1 MVLALGWVWDPPT
14 PWAFS
19 IAEPSAMK
27 VVEPGQTIPVRIELG
42 TEIGVRRVAFYWY
55 RQGEQPLGPQ
65 QAKAAL
71 ITLASSDPPFSGSL
85 KVPEEAIGVMRV
97 LAVGEVAG
105 GRLAGREEFD
115 EVLVRVE
122 PSAELL
128 QIEFEAEK
136 PLKLTTIGRVLNAP
150 VVGQFA
156 DGVVRTIGGASAG
169 SRYRSSDDGVMRAY
183 PSGLLRAVGN
193 GTATITVMNR
203 DKQGTLDVVIKGHRE
218 ANEWPTADAG
228 DDQTVRSA
236 QTVALSGVRS
246 MDPDGDPLQYQWMQV
261 RGSKVSLLDF
271 DTPKA
276 TFVAPKVSAKRLLR
290 FKLRV
295 TDMAGPDTVKGA
307 DSLPSFVNVWV
318 IP

>member
-1 MVLALGWVWDPPT
+1 MTLALCWIGDAAVVHG
-14 PWAFS
+14 FS
-19 IAEPSAMK
+19 IAEPSDMQ
-27 VVEPGQTIPVRIELG
+27 VVKSGQAIPVRVDLG
-42 TEIGVRRVAFYWY
+42 REIGVGRVAFYWY

-65 QAKAAL
+65 QATAAL

-85 KVPEEAIGVMRV
+85 KVPEEAIGVMRLLV
-97 LAVGEVAG
+97 VGEVAG

-115 EVLVRVE
+115 EVLLRVE

-136 PLKLTTIGRVLNAP
+136 PLKLTTIGRVLSTP

-169 SRYRSSDDGVMRAY
+169 SRYRSSDDGVIKAY
-183 PSGLLRAVGN
+183 PSGLLRVVGN

-203 DKQGTLDVVIKGHRE
+203 GKQGLLGVVVKGHSD

-228 DDQTVRSA
+228 DDRTVKSG
-236 QTVALSGVRS
+236 QTVALSGIRS
-246 MDPDGDPLQYQWMQV
+246 MDPDGDPLQYQWTQI
-261 RGSKVSLLDF
+261 RGNKVSLLDF
-271 DTPKA
+271 NTPKA
-276 TFVAPKVSAKRLLR
+276 RFVAPRVSVKRLLR
-290 FKLRV
+290 FELRV
-295 TDMAGPDTVKGA
+295 TDMAGADTVKGA